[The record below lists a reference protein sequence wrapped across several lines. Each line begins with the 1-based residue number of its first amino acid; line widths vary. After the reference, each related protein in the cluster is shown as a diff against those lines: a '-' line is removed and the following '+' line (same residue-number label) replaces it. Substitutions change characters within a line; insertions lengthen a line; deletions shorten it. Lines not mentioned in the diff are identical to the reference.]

1 MSLLSVA
8 QLKEYLP
15 ELTGSGSDSE
25 LQNIIDR
32 VESNLA
38 SWLGFPVYD
47 SGALPSLESQTY
59 TLYIDHP
66 DYLDP
71 DILQLPIKP
80 VTAITSIFADADRV
94 YTADTEITS
103 TEYELDS
110 QLGRIIL
117 KTQVATQGFSTGYR
131 ANRVICTAGY
141 SNTRSDLLHP
151 IAVYCSHLWRARANQ
166 GKKSLAIQGATT
178 SFSPNTIP
186 PEVKELLY
194 HLRSSTQIL

>member
-25 LQNIIDR
+25 LQNIINR
-32 VESNLA
+32 VESNIA

-47 SGALPSLESQTY
+47 GGNLPSLESNTY

-80 VTAITSIFADADRV
+80 VTAITSVYADPDRV

-103 TEYELDS
+103 SEYELDS
-110 QLGRIIL
+110 QSARIIL
-117 KTQVATQGFSTGYR
+117 KTRVASQGFSTGYR

-141 SNTRSDLLHP
+141 TSTRSDILHP
-151 IAVYCSHLWRARANQ
+151 IAVYCSHLWRARSSQ
-166 GKKSLAIQGATT
+166 GKKSLAIKGATT
-178 SFSPNTIP
+178 SYSPNTIP

-194 HLRSSTQIL
+194 HFRSSTQIL